1 MKRIITITAFVAM
14 FLTST
19 LFAQDVL
26 VVDPGIGTLNAAIE
40 ANKGDKIYQLTA
52 GAWYQLDGIIENV
65 DYHLQIIGEEPA
77 DGGIPATLQTNTNA
91 EGVTFER
98 MFNAFGDIT
107 IKGVYIMNID
117 LLGVKGT
124 RLLGQNKE
132 NARTV
137 IDNCI
142 MDPVSNSNAIE
153 HYAAGPRT
161 YFTNNQVFN
170 MGTLISPN
178 DGHFFVAG
186 ETGGLRLDTL
196 YVENNTFVCM
206 GTNMFAGGFNAVVHN
221 YVKFN
226 HNTFVMQKSQF
237 DWSVWEETYIFTNNL
252 MFDAQTQPWAYT
264 WQPMPGGDVNQPMP
278 ALIYADTIPGEVLP
292 STRQQFVQY
301 NMLYR
306 NPDFYPMVDSLNVKA
321 IEFEKAQM
329 YYMPLMW
336 PEDSMNAQPGHLP
349 RETFLFANDEA
360 FPEWKFG
367 NYTENI
373 DPQFE
378 DPKIY
383 ENSAKFVE
391 WTYPASLMHALGLP
405 DTEYPPATE
414 WTDWHW
420 NPDGDHTINDTWP
433 LFNGVYTN
441 PELLKASIEVNIP
454 LGDLNWFPEAKA
466 AWEAAKDDLDAHI
479 ASGNTDQIDIG
490 YTTTAVEQVVTYKA
504 FNMYPNPAQNELNFE
519 FSGEVEISISS
530 IDGRVLKSFKNVSKI
545 STADLVNGLYLV
557 TVKEGNIVSTQKLII
572 GR

>member
-1 MKRIITITAFVAM
+1 MKRIFTLTAFIAL
-14 FLTST
+14 FLTSN
-19 LFAQDVL
+19 LFAQDIL
-26 VVDPGIGTLNAAIE
+26 VVEPGVGTLNAAI
-40 ANKGDKIYQLTA
+40 ATNGGDKIYQLQA
-52 GAWYQLDGIIENV
+52 GKWYQLDAIIENV

-142 MDPVSNSNAIE
+142 IDPVSLSNAVE

-186 ETGGLRLDTL
+186 ETGGLSLDTL

-206 GTNMFAGGFNAVVHN
+206 GTNMFAGGFTAVTHGYIN
-221 YVKFN
+221 FN

-237 DWSVWEETYIFTNNL
+237 DWSVFEEAFIFTNNL
-252 MFDAQTQPWAYT
+252 LFDAQTQPWAYT

-292 STRQQFVQY
+292 STRKQFWQY

-329 YYMPLMW
+329 YYMPLLW

-360 FPEWKFG
+360 FPDWKFG

-373 DPQFE
+373 DPQWV
-378 DPKIY
+378 DQKIY

-391 WTYPASLMHALGLP
+391 WTYPASLMHALGVP
-405 DTEYPPATE
+405 DTEYPPTSE

-420 NPDGDHTINDTWP
+420 NPDGDHTINDAWP
-433 LFNGVYTN
+433 IFNGVYTN
-441 PELLKASIEVNIP
+441 PELLKASIENLP
-454 LGDLNWFPEAKA
+454 LGDLNWYPESMAK
-466 AWEAAKDDLDAHI
+466 WEADKDAIDAHI
-479 ASGNTDQIDIG
+479 HAGIEG
-490 YTTTAVEQVVTYKA
+490 KFVLTAVESQMETGS
-504 FNMYPNPAQNELNFE
+504 FRMYPNPAQNELNFDVY
-519 FSGEVEISISS
+519 GENEILIRS
-530 IDGRVLKSFKNVSKI
+530 IDGRTIMSVYNVSRINI
-545 STADLVNGLYLV
+545 SDLNSGMYLV
-557 TVKEGNIVSTQKLII
+557 TLKEGNKVSTKKLII
-572 GR
+572 ER